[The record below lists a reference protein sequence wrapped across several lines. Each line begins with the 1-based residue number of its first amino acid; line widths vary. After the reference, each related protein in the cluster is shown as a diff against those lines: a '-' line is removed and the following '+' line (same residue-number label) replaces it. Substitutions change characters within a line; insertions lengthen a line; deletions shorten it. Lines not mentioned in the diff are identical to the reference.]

1 MKCERLFQSKKW
13 YYLLIS
19 FNNKKKLFIVSFVG
33 LPEFFF
39 ILETLT
45 TPLQLAFCG
54 LPLCF
59 SMTSA
64 VMHSVSDCIP
74 YRRIFFAPAAGSSKG
89 IKSKIV
95 SLAGGSVRL
104 VYSFTVALTVL

>member
-19 FNNKKKLFIVSFVG
+19 FNNKKTLYRQLFG
-33 LPEFFF
+33 LAGVFF

>member
-1 MKCERLFQSKKW
+1 MKGCFSKKNGII
-13 YYLLIS
+13 YLFLLII
-19 FNNKKKLFIVSFVG
+19 KKTLYRQLFG
-33 LPEFFF
+33 LAGVFF